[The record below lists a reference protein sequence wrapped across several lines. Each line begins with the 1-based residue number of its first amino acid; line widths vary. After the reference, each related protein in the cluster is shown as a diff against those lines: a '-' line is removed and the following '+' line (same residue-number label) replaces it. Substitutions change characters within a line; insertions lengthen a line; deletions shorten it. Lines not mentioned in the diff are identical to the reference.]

1 MHINIVQETEYTR
14 YNDNNENIVILE
26 NCRTKKIKFGLIMM
40 EKYMLQ
46 NFDYGLKIEM
56 SSAMRDG
63 YIVLH
68 SPIEQRRK

>member
-68 SPIEQRRK
+68 SPTEQRRK